1 MPTQKERQTKA
12 LLEEMEEKTEKKEE
26 KTKSPATKK
35 KAKYWF
41 GRVSV
46 PGFGVCS
53 GEATA
58 KEIAAF
64 KKGTPK
70 NVNLDYYLRDTDE
83 LEAQA
88 AKSKAKL
95 RRKLGLKE

>member
-12 LLEEMEEKTEKKEE
+12 LLEEMESPKAEAPKEKK
-26 KTKSPATKK
+26 PATKK

-46 PGFGVCS
+46 PGHGVCS
-53 GEATA
+53 GEASA
-58 KEIAAF
+58 KQIAAF

-88 AKSKAKL
+88 KKAKARL